1 MSSVNDPLCLPVD
14 SPAKGSVA
22 KGAETASV
30 LDHTGQSGRSP
41 MLRPARAQRMSV
53 VGQSEKGVV
62 VSAVQEIRDAP
73 VIGQTP
79 ISAEVR
85 EAALD
90 RAVAKLAAEGWE
102 LETKP
107 DVEQVLVGH
116 DRFRRILV
124 RRQWSIRNLRELVE
138 VDKRGTVST
147 RRV

>member
-1 MSSVNDPLCLPVD
+1 M
-14 SPAKGSVA
+14 
-22 KGAETASV
+22 
-30 LDHTGQSGRSP
+30 
-41 MLRPARAQRMSV
+41 
-53 VGQSEKGVV
+53 
-62 VSAVQEIRDAP
+62 SAVQEIRHAP
-73 VIGQTP
+73 VVGQTP

-85 EAALD
+85 QAALD

-107 DVEQVLVGH
+107 DVVQVLVGH

-124 RRQWSIRNLRELVE
+124 RRQWGIRNLRELVE

>member
-1 MSSVNDPLCLPVD
+1 M
-14 SPAKGSVA
+14 
-22 KGAETASV
+22 
-30 LDHTGQSGRSP
+30 
-41 MLRPARAQRMSV
+41 
-53 VGQSEKGVV
+53 
-62 VSAVQEIRDAP
+62 SAVQEIRDAP

-107 DVEQVLVGH
+107 DVVQVLVGH